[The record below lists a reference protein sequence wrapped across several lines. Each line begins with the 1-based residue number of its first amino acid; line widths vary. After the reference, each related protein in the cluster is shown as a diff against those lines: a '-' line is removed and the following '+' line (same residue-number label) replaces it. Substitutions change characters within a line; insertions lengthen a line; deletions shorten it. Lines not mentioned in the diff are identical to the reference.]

1 MFPVRPNRTAS
12 FAAQQQA
19 NKRHSSMPSM
29 TRLPGQPVS
38 VLFVCLGNICRSTM
52 AEGIFRHL
60 AQQPEYKDKI
70 GEIDSCGTA
79 AYHAGDPPDSRT
91 METLEKHDIFD
102 YDHDARRITRSD
114 FEKFDYIFAMD
125 LSNLSDLERLKR
137 ENKDS
142 KAKVMLFGEYSGT
155 KKPEVV
161 ADPYYGGQDGFD
173 KAFEQCSRFAK
184 NFLQEVVNEQGAA

>member
-12 FAAQQQA
+12 LTAAQQAAVVQ
-19 NKRHSSMPSM
+19 RQVH
-29 TRLPGQPVS
+29 LPGQPVS

-52 AEGIFRHL
+52 AEGIFRHM
-60 AQQPEYKDKI
+60 AQQPQYKDKI
-70 GEIDSCGTA
+70 GDIDSCGTA
-79 AYHAGDPPDSRT
+79 AYHAGEPPDDRT
-91 METLEKHDIFD
+91 LETLEKHDIFD

-114 FEKFDYIFAMD
+114 FDRFDYIFAMD

-142 KAKVMLFGEYSGT
+142 KAKVMLYGDYSGT

-161 ADPYYGGQDGFD
+161 SDPYYGGQDGFD

-184 NFLQEVVNEQGAA
+184 NFLRDVVGEQGEEKTE

>member
-12 FAAQQQA
+12 LTAAQQQA
-19 NKRHSSMPSM
+19 AVQRQAY
-29 TRLPGQPVS
+29 LPGQPVS

-52 AEGIFRHL
+52 AEGIFRHMA
-60 AQQPEYKDKI
+60 AQPQYKDKI
-70 GEIDSCGTA
+70 GDIDSCGTA
-79 AYHAGDPPDSRT
+79 AYHAGEPPDDRT
-91 METLEKHDIFD
+91 LETLEKHDIFD

-114 FEKFDYIFAMD
+114 FDRFDYIFAMD
-125 LSNLSDLERLKR
+125 ISNLSDLERLKR

-142 KAKVMLFGEYSGT
+142 KAKVMLYGDYSGT

-161 ADPYYGGQDGFD
+161 SDPYYGGQDGFD

-184 NFLQEVVNEQGAA
+184 NFLQDVVGEEKEEK